1 MPSITRSRRNGSRR
15 EAIEQSLLRAVESL
29 LDQGFSYTEIPVQ
42 KIADEAGIPRSTF
55 YLHFPD
61 KAQLIMRLT
70 DRVYDEL
77 FMDALT
83 WWAGDHRDGPAGIAT
98 AVERIIARYRA
109 HFPVLRA
116 VMEVAGYEPDV
127 GDAYRARIRE
137 FATGM
142 QTRLE
147 EQQAA
152 GRLHPDVDIPATTE
166 LICWSTER
174 SITQHIMDDDGS
186 GDARLARALAR
197 AHWFTLYGG
206 AKRPPA
212 SAPRR

>member
-1 MPSITRSRRNGSRR
+1 MPSITKRRNSSRR
-15 EAIEQSLLRAVESL
+15 EAIEQSLLQAVESL
-29 LDQGFSYTEIPVQ
+29 LEQGFSYTELPVQ

-77 FMDALT
+77 FVDALT
-83 WWAGDHRDGPAGIAT
+83 WWAGDHRDGPEGITA
-98 AVERIIARYRA
+98 AVERIIARYRT

-116 VMEVAGYEPDV
+116 VMEVAAYEPDV
-127 GDAYRARIRE
+127 GDAYRARIGD
-137 FATGM
+137 FARAM
-142 QTRLE
+142 EARLE
-147 EQQAA
+147 EQRDA
-152 GRLHPDVDIPATTE
+152 GRLHPDLDIPATTQ

-174 SITQHIMDDDGS
+174 NITQHITEDDGS

-197 AHWFTLYGG
+197 AHWLTLYGD

-212 SAPRR
+212 SLPRS